1 MKNDEST
8 KEIWQA
14 VKTSLRD
21 AFPAFAYDLW
31 VPALELSDIDESRA
45 VLVCTSDTKYRI
57 IKTRHIETISRVFRE
72 VLGYPVEVEIV
83 LKEEPETREP
93 ETPPTE
99 VRREPGRTSERMMGT
114 GTDSFVFHK
123 EYTFDNFIVGGSN
136 KFAHAACV
144 AVANNPGEVY
154 NPLFIYGQSGL
165 GKTHL
170 MYAVANEVRR
180 QDPTKKIIYVTCEEF
195 TNELIEALAKKN
207 PLVNSAFREKY
218 RQADVL
224 LIDDVQF
231 IGGKESMQE
240 EFFHTFNEL
249 YDNHKQ
255 IILTSD
261 RPPKEINLLVDRL
274 RFRFEVGL
282 LADIQPP
289 DMELRSAIIMKKAE
303 TAGISLSP
311 EVVRFLSDKLKSNI
325 RQIEGSLK
333 RLGAMSLLS
342 GEEITPEMA
351 ARCLSDIVSEELPLS
366 VKISRV
372 IEGVCDKY
380 GVEETDIRSKKRTSD
395 ITWARHVTVYILR
408 KKTDMSL
415 QDIGAELKRDHS
427 TILHSYNTIENEIKT
442 NPPFA
447 AEINELMNEID
458 I

>member
-1 MKNDEST
+1 MKNDENI

-14 VKTSLRD
+14 VKTVLKD

-31 VPALELSDIDESRA
+31 VPALELSEIDDSRA
-45 VLVCTSDTKYRI
+45 ILLCRGDTKYKI
-57 IKTRHIETISRVFRE
+57 IKNRHKETISDAFE
-72 VLGYPVEVEIV
+72 TVLGYPVDVDII
-83 LKEEPETREP
+83 LLREDDDAD
-93 ETPPTE
+93 EKHTPRFEAAAPNKDSA
-99 VRREPGRTSERMMGT
+99 VT
-114 GTDSFVFHK
+114 GTDDTGYHE
-123 EYTFDNFIVGGSN
+123 EYTFENFIVGGSN

-180 QDPTKKIIYVTCEEF
+180 HDPKKKIIYVTCEEF

-207 PLVNSAFREKY
+207 IAVNSAFREKY

-231 IGGKESMQE
+231 ISRTEATQE

-249 YDNHKQ
+249 FESHKQ
-255 IILTSD
+255 IIFTSD
-261 RPPKEINLLVDRL
+261 RPPKEINRLEDRL
-274 RFRFEVGL
+274 KTRFEWGL

-303 TAGISLSP
+303 TVGLSLSP
-311 EVVRFLSDKLKSNI
+311 EVVRYLSDKLKSNI

-333 RLGAMSLLS
+333 RLGAMSFLS

-351 ARCLSDIVSEELPLS
+351 ARCLSDIVSEELPLP

-372 IEGVCDKY
+372 LHEVSDKY
-380 GVEETDIRSKKRTSD
+380 GVEEADIRSKKRTED
-395 ITWARHVTVYILR
+395 IAWARHVAVYILR

-415 QDIGAELKRDHS
+415 EDIGAEIGRDHS
-427 TILHSYNTIENEIKT
+427 TVLSSYKKIEREIET

-447 AEINELMNEID
+447 AEINELLNEID

>member
-1 MKNDEST
+1 MKNDESIN
-8 KEIWQA
+8 EIWQA
-14 VKTSLRD
+14 VKVGLKD

-31 VPALELSDIDESRA
+31 VPALELVDIDESRA
-45 VLVCTSDTKYRI
+45 VLVCSGDTKYKI
-57 IKTRHIETISRVFRE
+57 IKNRHKDTISKVFEE
-72 VLGYPVEVEIV
+72 VLGYPVELDII
-83 LKEEPETREP
+83 LKEEKPAPAEPKRRYVPEN
-93 ETPPTE
+93 
-99 VRREPGRTSERMMGT
+99 SSMDS
-114 GTDSFVFHK
+114 GTDNYVFHK

-136 KFAHAACV
+136 KFAHAACT

-180 QDPTKKIIYVTCEEF
+180 QDPKKKIIYVTCEEF

-207 PLVNSAFREKY
+207 PMVNSAFREKY

-261 RPPKEINLLVDRL
+261 RPPKEINLLVERL

-303 TAGISLSP
+303 TTGIKLSP
-311 EVVRFLSDKLKSNI
+311 EVVRYLSDKLKSNI

-351 ARCLSDIVSEELPLS
+351 AKCLSDIVSEELPLS

-372 IEGVCDKY
+372 MQEVSDKY
-380 GVEETDIRSKKRTSD
+380 GVEEADIRSKKRTSD
-395 ITWARHVTVYILR
+395 ITWARHVAVYILR

-415 QDIGAELKRDHS
+415 QDIGTELKRDHS
-427 TILHSYNTIENEIKT
+427 TILHSYNTIEREIST

>member
-1 MKNDEST
+1 MKNDENIKT
-8 KEIWQA
+8 IWEPVKARLAEIFS
-14 VKTSLRD
+14 KD
-21 AFPAFAYDLW
+21 AYNLW
-31 VPALELSDIDESRA
+31 IPVLELIDINENRA
-45 VLVCTSDTKYRI
+45 TLSCSNDFKYGI
-57 IKTRHIETISRVFRE
+57 IMKRHRETIERAFE
-72 VLGYPVEVEIV
+72 DVLGYKIDVDIV
-83 LKEEPETREP
+83 LVPEEDSRDNIEKKHDRPERK
-93 ETPPTE
+93 ETP
-99 VRREPGRTSERMMGT
+99 RTDLGY
-114 GTDSFVFHK
+114 VFNP

-154 NPLFIYGQSGL
+154 NPLFIYGPSGL

-180 QDPTKKIIYVTCEEF
+180 LDPSKRIIYVTCEEF

-207 PLVNSAFREKY
+207 PLVNSALREKY

-231 IGGKESMQE
+231 IGGKESTQE

-249 YDNHKQ
+249 FESHKQ
-255 IILTSD
+255 IIFTSD
-261 RPPKEINLLVDRL
+261 RPPKEINRLEDRIKT
-274 RFRFEVGL
+274 RFEWGL

-303 TAGISLSP
+303 TMGISLSP
-311 EVVRFLSDKLKSNI
+311 EVVEYLSEKLKRNI

-333 RLGAMSLLS
+333 RLGAQSFVS
-342 GEEITPEMA
+342 GEPITTEMA

-366 VKISRV
+366 VKIQKVLHEVSV
-372 IEGVCDKY
+372 KY
-380 GVEETDIRSKKRTSD
+380 GIDENDIKSPKRTKELV
-395 ITWARHVTVYILR
+395 WARHVAVYILR
-408 KKTDMSL
+408 KKTNMSL
-415 QDIGAELKRDHS
+415 PEIGAELGGRHHT
-427 TILHSYNTIENEIKT
+427 TILSSYNTVENEIKE

>member
-1 MKNDEST
+1 MKNDESI

-14 VKTSLRD
+14 VKLGLKD

-31 VPALELSDIDESRA
+31 IPSLELSSIDENRA
-45 VLVCTSDTKYRI
+45 VLACSSNTKYKI
-57 IKTRHIETISRVFRE
+57 IKNRHRDTISKVFEE
-72 VLGYPVEVEIV
+72 VLGYPIDVEIV
-83 LKEEPETREP
+83 LAEEENSAPEPVREREYVPQRKERED
-93 ETPPTE
+93 
-99 VRREPGRTSERMMGT
+99 MDA
-114 GTDSFVFHK
+114 GTDNYVFHK

-136 KFAHAACV
+136 KFAHAACI

-180 QDPTKKIIYVTCEEF
+180 QDPKKKIIYVTCEEF

-207 PLVNSAFREKY
+207 PMVNSAFREKY

-261 RPPKEINLLVDRL
+261 RPPKEINLLVERL

-289 DMELRSAIIMKKAE
+289 DMELRSAIIIKKAE
-303 TAGISLSP
+303 TAGLSLSP
-311 EVVRFLSDKLKSNI
+311 EVVRYLSDKLKSNI

-333 RLGAMSLLS
+333 RLGAMSFLS

-372 IEGVCDKY
+372 MAAVSDKY
-380 GVEETDIRSKKRTSD
+380 GVEEEDIRSKKRTSD
-395 ITWARHVTVYILR
+395 ITWARHVAVYILR

-415 QDIGAELKRDHS
+415 QDIGTELKRDHS
-427 TILHSYNTIENEIKT
+427 TILHSYNTIEREIDT

-447 AEINELMNEID
+447 AEINELLNEID